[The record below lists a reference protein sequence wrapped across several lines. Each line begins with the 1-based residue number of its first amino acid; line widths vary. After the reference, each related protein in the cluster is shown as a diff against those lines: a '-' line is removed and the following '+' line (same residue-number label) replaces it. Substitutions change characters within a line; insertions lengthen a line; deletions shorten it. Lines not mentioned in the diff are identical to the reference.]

1 MLTQAI
7 PVVANV
13 LRLAGI
19 SVVQGGHDWLY
30 EASEVLLTLL
40 LLRTLEAIGWVEAVA
55 FALLVFLLIQYHPLA
70 QMMNVIWKNLVTR
83 LFFSPPFRQFEQ
95 MNLPES

>member
-40 LLRTLEAIGWVEAVA
+40 PRTLEAIGWVEAVA
-55 FALLVFLLIQYHPLA
+55 FALQIVLQGSIIFWP
-70 QMMNVIWKNLVTR
+70 NVEGPILHQIPNALVTS
-83 LFFSPPFRQFEQ
+83 FNPPA
-95 MNLPES
+95 SDII

>member
-13 LRLAGI
+13 LCLAGI
-19 SVVQGGHDWLY
+19 GIVQGGHDWLY

-40 LLRTLEAIGWVEAVA
+40 LLRTLKAIGWVEAVA
-55 FALLVFLLIQYHPLA
+55 FALQIVLQGSIIFWP
-70 QMMNVIWKNLVTR
+70 NVEGPILHQIPNALVTS
-83 LFFSPPFRQFEQ
+83 FNPPA
-95 MNLPES
+95 SDII

>member
-13 LRLAGI
+13 LRLAGVGI
-19 SVVQGGHDWLY
+19 VQGGHDWLY

-40 LLRTLEAIGWVEAVA
+40 LLVVTEAIGRVEAVPN
-55 FALLVFLLIQYHPLA
+55 ALQIALQGSIIFWP
-70 QMMNVIWKNLVTR
+70 NVEGPILHQIPNALVTS
-83 LFFSPPFRQFEQ
+83 FNPPA
-95 MNLPES
+95 SDII